1 MLPFGALLLK
11 LTGAILLLAKGAG
24 LMAGPGIRDAN
35 RVPIRMAPGRA
46 IDSPVPHTLPMAAT
60 ATAPLRASVLG
71 IPVDVCP
78 DVLAAAVALQG
89 QGGGQVV
96 TLNAEMTMAAR
107 ADPSLAAAIAEA
119 ALVIA
124 DGAGVVWALRR
135 QGHRLRRSP
144 GIELAWNLL
153 EQAAQRGWRTALV
166 GASPAVMEALLAR
179 LRRQLPEL
187 DLVFT
192 AHGYQ
197 SSQAWPGLQQQ
208 LLACRPDLVLVA
220 LGVPRQETWIHAL
233 AGQRSGLWM
242 GVGGSFD
249 VWAGSKK
256 RAPAWMGRLQIEWLY
271 RLLQE
276 PSRWRRML
284 ALPAFLAAVL
294 CERSARRQALRER
307 SLAER

>member
-1 MLPFGALLLK
+1 MSYWQSAPAWRQRPGQERLPEGE
-11 LTGAILLLAKGAG
+11 
-24 LMAGPGIRDAN
+24 
-35 RVPIRMAPGRA
+35 PIRMAPGWTL
-46 IDSPVPHTLPMAAT
+46 DSLLPYLPLMAAT
-60 ATAPLRASVLG
+60 ATALLRAHVLG
-71 IPVDVCP
+71 IPVDVCR
-78 DVLAAAVALQG
+78 DVLAAALALQEE
-89 QGGGQVV
+89 GGGQIV

-107 ADPSLAAAIAEA
+107 ADASLAAAIDAA

-124 DGAGVVWALRR
+124 DGAGVVWALAR

-144 GIELAWNLL
+144 GIELAWALL
-153 EQAAQRGWRTALV
+153 QQAAQRRWRVALV
-166 GASPAVMEALLAR
+166 GASPSVLDELLTR

-197 SSQAWPGLQQQ
+197 QGPAWPGLEEQ
-208 LLACRPDLVLVA
+208 LLSCRPDLVLVA
-220 LGVPRQETWIHAL
+220 LGVPRQETWIHGL
-233 AGQRSGLWM
+233 AGRRGGLWM

-284 ALPAFLAAVL
+284 SLPAFLLAV
-294 CERSARRQALRER
+294 LRER
-307 SLAER
+307 RPSAPARS